1 MSKEKECEIIRDLLP
16 LYADDVCSERSRQL
30 IEEHLQGCPD
40 CTAMLEKLKAN
51 EIEDGLKEEKEQVI
65 EYQAKRF
72 RRRSAT
78 VGSVVSGLFMIPV
91 VVCLIVNLA
100 TGSGLDWFF
109 IVLASLAVAASLI
122 VVPLMMPENKLFWT
136 FCCFTMSL
144 LLLLAVVCFGSHGSW
159 FFTAASAVLFG
170 LSVLFLPFL
179 VRAKPV
185 RAMIGSFS
193 RPLLVLAVDVI
204 LFANMMNMISLW
216 TKSVF
221 TTILILLLCAAGG
234 WLLYSAIEQKRGE
247 ETHD

>member
-30 IEEHLQGCPD
+30 IEEHLAGCPD
-40 CTAMLEKLKAN
+40 CSVMLEKLRTS
-51 EIEDGLKEEKEQVI
+51 EIEEGLKEEKDQVI

-72 RRRSAT
+72 KRRSAT
-78 VGSVVSGLFMIPV
+78 VGSVISGLFMIPV

-100 TGSGLDWFF
+100 SGAGLSWFF

-122 VVPLMMPENKLFWT
+122 VVPLTVSGNKLLWT
-136 FCCFTMSL
+136 LSTFTMSL
-144 LLLLAVVCFGSHGSW
+144 LLLLAVCCFSAHENW

-170 LSVLFLPFL
+170 LSVFFLPFV

-185 RAMIGSFS
+185 RERIGSFS
-193 RPLLVLAVDVI
+193 RPLLVLAVDLI

-216 TKSVF
+216 TKSIF

-234 WLLYSAIEQKRGE
+234 WLLYSAVEEKRGE
-247 ETHD
+247 TK

>member
-1 MSKEKECEIIRDLLP
+1 MNKDCEVIRDLLP
-16 LYADDVCSERSRQL
+16 LYADDVCSDRSREL
-30 IEEHLQGCPD
+30 IEEHLQECPD
-40 CTAMLEKLKAN
+40 CSAMLEKLRTH
-51 EIEDGLKEEKEQVI
+51 EIETDLQEEKEQVI

-100 TGSGLDWFF
+100 SGSPLGWFF
-109 IVLASLAVAASLI
+109 IVLAGLAVAASLV
-122 VVPLMMPENKLFWT
+122 VVPLMVPENKLFWT

-144 LLLLAVVCFGSHGSW
+144 LLLLGVTCFYSHGNW

-170 LSVLFLPFL
+170 LAVIFGPFL

-185 RAMIGSFS
+185 RERIGSFS
-193 RPLLVLAVDVI
+193 RPLLVISVDVI

-216 TKSVF
+216 TKSIF
-221 TTILILLLCAAGG
+221 TTILVLLLCAAGG
-234 WLLYSAIEQKRGE
+234 WLLYNAIEEKRGE
-247 ETHD
+247 TK